1 MEEHCFRSIMLAV
14 ESSQEASEADLIMS
28 ILHMRT
34 PRPQELKYLD
44 HKDSEKYSWGL
55 NIDVFVYKT
64 QALSIIFLWNG
75 QAQ

>member
-1 MEEHCFRSIMLAV
+1 MEEHCFRSIMFAV

-34 PRPQELKYLD
+34 LRPLELKYLD

-55 NIDVFVYKT
+55 NIDLFVCKA